1 MELTNIGTVYG
12 TLLNFKNE
20 YYALSDKM
28 DNDPYKAPPKAPVL
42 YIKPRNTFS
51 HTGEEIIKPGNEDLM
66 MGGSIGIVF
75 GRAAS
80 RVKADKAL
88 DYVRGYVV
96 VNDVTLAHDNF
107 YRPAYP
113 KRARDGFLPIGDYV
127 DADKISDINNLT
139 IEVSVNDITK
149 HTSSTSDLMRTVET
163 LIADVSVFMTLQP
176 NDMLLVGVDADMP
189 SVKVG
194 DVVRVSVNSIGHVE
208 NTIGGG
214 IK

>member
-1 MELTNIGTVYG
+1 MDRNNIGTVYG

-20 YYALSDKM
+20 YYALADKM
-28 DNDPYKAPPKAPVL
+28 NNDPYKAPPKAPVL

-51 HTGEEIIKPGNEDLM
+51 HTDAAIIKPDNEDLM

-80 RVKADKAL
+80 RVKADSAL

-127 DADKISDINNLT
+127 DAGKIADINNLT

-149 HTSSTSDLMRTVET
+149 HTSSTSELMRTVET
-163 LIADVSVFMTLQP
+163 LIADVSGFMTLEK
-176 NDMLLVGVDADMP
+176 DDILLIGVDTGMP
-189 SVKVG
+189 SVDVG

-214 IK
+214 H

>member
-1 MELTNIGTVYG
+1 MELMNIGTVYG

-28 DNDPYKAPPKAPVL
+28 TGDPYKAPPKAPIL

-51 HTGEEIIKPGNEDLM
+51 RPGDDIIKPDNEDVL
-66 MGGSIGIVF
+66 MGGSVGIVF

-80 RVKADKAL
+80 RVDPDSAL

-113 KRARDGFLPIGDYV
+113 KRARDGFLPMGDYV
-127 DADKISDINNLT
+127 DADKIADINNLT
-139 IEVSVNDITK
+139 IEISVNDITK

-163 LIADVSVFMTLQP
+163 LIADVSDFMTLHP
-176 NDMLLVGVDADMP
+176 NDVLLVGVDAGMP
-189 SVKVG
+189 SVEVG

-214 IK
+214 Q